1 MFTQKDAPGHLSLFT
16 QTMRNHVYRITA
28 TILTAAAAVVV
39 LRLVQPANTTA
50 VTVPRKITGTLPLL
64 YTAAFQSPLRSVAG
78 ILGDTLWLTTA
89 DPSRLVYL
97 TRQQDTGHLLI
108 PLPLSDS
115 LRSLFD
121 AFITKDC
128 VYILGGNSSVGW
140 RWDRHGHTLQPFPI
154 PVQHFTRS
162 LLLDD
167 SLFILRAYQR
177 LEAGWTQRFCRF
189 NAVTGAVSWD
199 PGYTG
204 ASSDAGFKTD
214 GVLVRDPHS
223 NQLLYSYYY
232 LNQCVVLDSRL
243 QETASLPTI
252 EKIPDTLEIAR
263 LSGQGE
269 TVVSNR
275 TPFPDLHGVV
285 AVHNGKV
292 LLQSL
297 AGAPAFDRAFMQQHI
312 VIDVY
317 DLAGRRYSNTLLVP
331 RAWTEP
337 LHQLAIQD
345 DRLVLLYDR
354 HIAVYRLPEG
364 WQE

>member
-1 MFTQKDAPGHLSLFT
+1 
-16 QTMRNHVYRITA
+16 MRNNVYRITA

-39 LRLVQPANTTA
+39 LPLIQPAHTTA

-64 YTAAFQSPLRSVAG
+64 YTAAFQGPLRSVAG

-97 TRQQDTGHLLI
+97 TELADTGHLEL

-121 AFITKDC
+121 GFITKDC
-128 VYILGGNSSVGW
+128 VYIMGGNSSVGW

-177 LEAGWTQRFCRF
+177 QEAGWTQRFCRF

-204 ASSDAGFKTD
+204 ASRDAGFGTD
-214 GVLVRDPHS
+214 GVLVRDLLH
-223 NQLLYSYYY
+223 NQVLYSYYY
-232 LNQCVVLDSRL
+232 LNQLVVLDSDL
-243 QETASLPTI
+243 QENTLLPTI
-252 EKIPDTLEIAR
+252 EKMPDTLEIAT
-263 LSGQGE
+263 LSAHGE
-269 TVVSNR
+269 TVLSNR
-275 TPFPDLHGVV
+275 TPFQDLHGVV
-285 AVHNGKV
+285 AVHHGKV

-312 VIDVY
+312 MIDVY

-331 RAWTEP
+331 RGWTEP
-337 LHQLAIQD
+337 LHQIAVLD

-354 HIAVYRLPEG
+354 QVAFYRLPEG
-364 WQE
+364 WEK